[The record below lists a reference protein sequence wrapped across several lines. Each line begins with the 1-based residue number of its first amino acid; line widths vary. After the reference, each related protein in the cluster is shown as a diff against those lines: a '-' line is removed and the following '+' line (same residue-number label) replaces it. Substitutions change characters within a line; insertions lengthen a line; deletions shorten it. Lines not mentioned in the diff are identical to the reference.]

1 MPGLTEAE
9 EARLRRALGL
19 IAAEAESGAGAPGAG
34 ESSESGAPGASSES
48 AAAAAE
54 AAEAEAAGGDWGW
67 AEPAPGV
74 RRVRGARRALAVVV
88 SAAAV
93 VAFCLLAYT
102 TISGAGTDRI
112 AKDDAGAGAA
122 EDAGGDA
129 GGDADGKG
137 LSRLEN
143 AACTKR
149 LLEGTVADVQQV
161 PHPPDAF
168 PWVEVTLTDV
178 RWHVPP
184 STEKRVTVRLPDP
197 VEWNDEKPFARGELL
212 LVEDLGREAISYF
225 RDGEGEGPGLETV
238 RGERLRALNRAQ
250 EEGVRCPSYFVNGE
264 G

>member
-19 IAAEAESGAGAPGAG
+19 IAAEAEAG
-34 ESSESGAPGASSES
+34 S
-48 AAAAAE
+48 AAG
-54 AAEAEAAGGDWGW
+54 AEAAGEEWGW
-67 AEPAPGV
+67 AGESPGA
-74 RRVRGARRALAVVV
+74 RRVRGVRRALAVVV

-112 AKDDAGAGAA
+112 SKDDADAGAA

-129 GGDADGKG
+129 GGDADADGKG

-149 LLEGTVADVQQV
+149 LLEGTVAAVKQV
-161 PHPPDAF
+161 PHPPDGF
-168 PWVEVTLTDV
+168 PWVEVTLTGI

-184 STEKRVTVRLPDP
+184 SAEERVTVRLPDP
-197 VEWNDEKPFARGELL
+197 VEWNDEKPFARGEPL
-212 LVEDLGREAISYF
+212 LVEDLGRDSISYF
-225 RDGEGEGPGLETV
+225 RDGPGEGSGLETV
-238 RGERLRALNRAQ
+238 RGERLRALNEAQ
-250 EEGVRCPSYFVNGE
+250 EEGVRCPSYFMNRDW
-264 G
+264 

>member
-19 IAAEAESGAGAPGAG
+19 IAAEAETAA
-34 ESSESGAPGASSES
+34 ES
-48 AAAAAE
+48 AAESAE
-54 AAEAEAAGGDWGW
+54 SAAGEDWGW
-67 AEPAPGV
+67 SEPSPGV

-112 AKDDAGAGAA
+112 AKDDAGAGAGK
-122 EDAGGDA
+122 DTRGDA
-129 GGDADGKG
+129 GADAGADGKG

-149 LLEGTVADVQQV
+149 LLEGTVADVKQV

-184 STEKRVTVRLPDP
+184 STETRVTVRLPDP
-197 VEWNDEKPFARGELL
+197 VEWNDEKPFARGEPL

-225 RDGEGEGPGLETV
+225 RDGPGEGPGLETV

-250 EEGVRCPSYFVNGE
+250 EEGVRCPSYFVNRE

>member
-19 IAAEAESGAGAPGAG
+19 IAAEAEEDSAAGA
-34 ESSESGAPGASSES
+34 S
-48 AAAAAE
+48 
-54 AAEAEAAGGDWGW
+54 GGDWGW
-67 AEPAPGV
+67 AEPSPAA
-74 RRVRGARRALAVVV
+74 RRVRGVRRALAVVV

-112 AKDDAGAGAA
+112 AKDDPAAGGKRGTA
-122 EDAGGDA
+122 GDA
-129 GGDADGKG
+129 GDAGADSGADGKG

-149 LLEGTVADVQQV
+149 LLEGTVAAVKQV

-184 STEKRVTVRLPDP
+184 STEERVTVRLPDP
-197 VEWNDEKPFARGELL
+197 VEWNDEQPFARGEPL
-212 LVEDLGREAISYF
+212 LVEDLGRESISYF
-225 RDGEGEGPGLETV
+225 RDGPREGSGEGSGLEPV
-238 RGERLRALNRAQ
+238 RGERLRALNEAQ
-250 EEGVRCPSYFVNGE
+250 EEGVRCPSYFVNRDW
-264 G
+264 

>member
-19 IAAEAESGAGAPGAG
+19 IAAEAEGAREGGT
-34 ESSESGAPGASSES
+34 AS
-48 AAAAAE
+48 
-54 AAEAEAAGGDWGW
+54 GDWGW
-67 AEPAPGV
+67 TEPSPGV
-74 RRVRGARRALAVVV
+74 RRVRGARRALAAVV

-122 EDAGGDA
+122 EDAGVDA

-137 LSRLEN
+137 LSRLQN

-184 STEKRVTVRLPDP
+184 STERQVTVRLPDP
-197 VEWNDEKPFARGELL
+197 VEWNAEKPFARGEPL
-212 LVEDLGREAISYF
+212 LVEDLGRHDISYF
-225 RDGEGEGPGLETV
+225 RDGPGKGRGLETV
-238 RGERLRALNRAQ
+238 REERLRALDKAQ
-250 EEGVRCPSYFVNGE
+250 EKGVTCPSFWKNR
-264 G
+264 